1 MTPRDQLMLL
11 IEAYADAKTTDNTY
25 LQGLMAKQVSSFLQ
39 RHDIIAPV
47 EVPRELQQQVD
58 EMLF

>member
-25 LQGLMAKQVSSFLQ
+25 LQGLMAKQVSSFLS

-47 EVPRELQQQVD
+47 ELPPEMRQQV
-58 EMLF
+58 ENAFS